1 MSRRRQSRAADLV
14 SLLVAF
20 VASAVVIGLLGA
32 GLFIPTVGAA
42 GALTRS
48 SIDVFDSLPNEF
60 TRAPVSQRSTILD
73 AKGNV
78 IATPYHVNRV
88 VVPLAQVAPI
98 MRKAQVAIEDSRFY
112 KHGGV
117 DVRGVLRALVANAS
131 STSIQGGSTLTQQ
144 YVKLLLEETALK
156 SGDQAAA
163 QAATARSGVTGVTRK
178 LQELKFSIQL
188 EKTMTKD
195 QILQGYLNLVYYGDQ
210 AYGVEAAAS
219 HYFNKSAKD
228 LNLPEAA
235 MIAGLSQNPG
245 TSDPVHDPDK
255 ALARCNVVL
264 ERMGQLGLIS
274 EKDLATAQAVPLEQM
289 MHVTT
294 TPNSCSASGDNA
306 TSATTS

>member
-112 KHGGV
+112 EH
-117 DVRGVLRALVANAS
+117 
-131 STSIQGGSTLTQQ
+131 GGSTFAGCYERSSRTPPARAS
-144 YVKLLLEETALK
+144 K
-156 SGDQAAA
+156 AA
-163 QAATARSGVTGVTRK
+163 
-178 LQELKFSIQL
+178 
-188 EKTMTKD
+188 
-195 QILQGYLNLVYYGDQ
+195 
-210 AYGVEAAAS
+210 
-219 HYFNKSAKD
+219 
-228 LNLPEAA
+228 P
-235 MIAGLSQNPG
+235 P
-245 TSDPVHDPDK
+245 
-255 ALARCNVVL
+255 
-264 ERMGQLGLIS
+264 
-274 EKDLATAQAVPLEQM
+274 
-289 MHVTT
+289 
-294 TPNSCSASGDNA
+294 
-306 TSATTS
+306 